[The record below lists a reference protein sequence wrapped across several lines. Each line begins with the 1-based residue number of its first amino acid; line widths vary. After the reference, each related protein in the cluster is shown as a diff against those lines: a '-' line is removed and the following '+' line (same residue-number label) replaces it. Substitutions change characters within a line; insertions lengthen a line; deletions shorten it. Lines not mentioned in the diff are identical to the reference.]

1 MNITTVTK
9 ERKLASTRDAYGKT
23 LIELGKENPN
33 IVVLDA
39 DLAVSTRTSLFA
51 KEFPERF
58 FDLGVAEQDMVS
70 TAAGLAASG
79 KIVFA
84 STFAVFGSGRAW
96 DQVRMSVAY
105 TRLNVKI
112 VVTHG
117 GITTGEDGASHQAN
131 EDIAIMRALPNMTVI
146 VPADAIETVKAV
158 KSAAE
163 FYGPTYIRL
172 SRPKTP
178 IVYQSEDYNFKIGKG
193 VVMREG
199 KDVTIF
205 ACGIMVAK
213 ALDAAEELMNPTMA
227 GKENIDCRVVNLH
240 TIKPIDKELIVKCAE
255 ETGAIVTAEE
265 HSIVGGLGAA
275 VAEVLV
281 ENTLVPMIRVGI
293 KDMFG
298 ESGKPEELLVKYGLT
313 SQDIINAVKAVLK
326 RKK

>member
-1 MNITTVTK
+1 MND
-9 ERKLASTRDAYGKT
+9 RKLVATRDVYGKT
-23 LIELGKENPN
+23 LVEMGRENPN

-39 DLAVSTRTSLFA
+39 DLAVSTKTSMFG
-51 KEFPERF
+51 KEFPDRF
-58 FDLGVAEQDMVS
+58 FDMGVAEQDMIG
-70 TAAGLAASG
+70 TAAGLAACG

-112 VVTHG
+112 VVTHS

-146 VPADAIETVKAV
+146 VPADAIETAKVVREAV
-158 KSAAE
+158 K

-178 IVYQSEDYNFKIGKG
+178 LVYEDENYDFKIGKG
-193 VVMREG
+193 VVMRPG
-199 KDVTIF
+199 KEVAVF
-205 ACGIMVAK
+205 ACGLMVDK
-213 ALDAAEELMNPTMA
+213 ALEAAEELK
-227 GKENIDCRVVNLH
+227 KENIDCRVINLH
-240 TIKPIDKELIVKCAE
+240 TVKPIDKELIVKCAE
-255 ETGAIVTAEE
+255 ETGAAVTAEE
-265 HSIVGGLGAA
+265 HSIVGGLGGA

-281 ENTLVPMIRVGI
+281 ENACVPMVRVGI

-313 SQDIINAVKAVLK
+313 SQDIMNAVRTVLK

>member
-1 MNITTVTK
+1 MKDLV
-9 ERKLASTRDAYGKT
+9 ATREAYGKT
-23 LIELGKENPN
+23 LVELGRENPN

-39 DLAVSTRTSLFA
+39 DLSVSTRTAAFG
-51 KEFPERF
+51 KEFPDRF
-58 FDLGVAEQDMVS
+58 FDMGVAEQDMIS
-70 TAAGLAASG
+70 TAAGLAACG

-84 STFAVFGSGRAW
+84 STFAIFGSGCAW

-112 VVTHG
+112 VVTHA

-131 EDIAIMRALPNMTVI
+131 EDIAIMRVLPNMTVI
-146 VPADAIETVKAV
+146 VPADAVETVKVIREA
-158 KSAAE
+158 SR

-178 IVYQSEDYNFKIGKG
+178 IIYDKNDYDFKIGKG
-193 VVMREG
+193 VVLRPG
-199 KDVTIF
+199 KEATLF
-205 ACGIMVAK
+205 ACGLMVAK
-213 ALDAAEELMNPTMA
+213 SLEAAEEL
-227 GKENIDCRVVNLH
+227 KKKNIDCRVVNLH
-240 TIKPIDKELIVKCAE
+240 TIKPIDKGLIVKCAE
-255 ETGAIVTAEE
+255 ETGAVVTAEE
-265 HSIVGGLGAA
+265 HSVIGGLGGA

-281 ENTLVPMIRVGI
+281 ENSCVPMVRVGV

-313 SQDIINAVKAVLK
+313 TQNIINAVKTVLK

>member
-1 MNITTVTK
+1 MNEKKMI
-9 ERKLASTRDAYGKT
+9 ATRDSYGKT
-23 LIELGKENPN
+23 LVELGKENPQ

-39 DLAVSTRTSLFA
+39 DLSVSTKTSLFA
-51 KEFPERF
+51 KAFPERF
-58 FDLGVAEQDMVS
+58 FDMGVAEQDMIS

-96 DQVRMSVAY
+96 DQIRVSVAY

-131 EDIAIMRALPNMTVI
+131 EDIAIMRAIPNMTVI
-146 VPADAIETVKAV
+146 VPADAVETEKLIREAV
-158 KSAAE
+158 K
-163 FYGPTYIRL
+163 FYGPVYIRL

-178 IVYQSEDYNFKIGKG
+178 VIHQDENYKFKIGKG
-193 VVMREG
+193 IVMREG
-199 KDVTIF
+199 KDLTLF
-205 ACGIMVAK
+205 ACGIMVAT
-213 ALDAAEELMNPTMA
+213 ALEAAEEL
-227 GKENIDCRVVNLH
+227 GKKHIDCRVVNLH
-240 TIKPIDKELIVKCAE
+240 TLKPLDKELIIKCAE
-255 ETGAIVTAEE
+255 ETGAVVTAEE
-265 HSIVGGLGAA
+265 HSILGGLGGA

-281 ENTLVPMIRVGI
+281 ENCPIPMVRVGI

-298 ESGKPEELLVKYGLT
+298 ESGKPEELIVKYGLT
-313 SQDIINAVKAVLK
+313 ATDLIRAVKAVLK